1 MVSEVFDDVLDNF
14 HRASL
19 DEQPEGILKEFLRFV
34 IRDGG
39 LSEAGSVLIYNKDS
53 DTLDLFNP
61 GDFLFTEGF
70 LSPGASWAMRI
81 PSSKGMAGVAFKSR
95 ETKFSNAVDKDRRY
109 SRDVADSPIKCM
121 ICVPII
127 YSFSSQPIGVVSF
140 HSATD
145 ARNFDDHD
153 VRQAQRSV
161 AILGTCLR
169 AASRAPFRLPGQ
181 KIFMIHGRDKN
192 SLGVLS
198 KLLKDRDVQVQTLGD
213 IPRTGFELLTELES
227 QIENTDAVLVLMTPD
242 DEGRLRDGAAQL
254 EPRARENVIFEAGMA
269 CALYRRTKR
278 ICFFVVGNT
287 NIPSDIKGL
296 LWEQF
301 DPGNPDVGRLEAI
314 LNNWG
319 FRRKATAQANA

>member
-1 MVSEVFDDVLDNF
+1 MPDEIFDEVLDNF

-19 DEQPEGILKEFLRFV
+19 DEQPEGILKDFLRFV

-39 LSEAGSVLIYNKDS
+39 LSEAGSVLIYNKES

-61 GDFLFTEGF
+61 DNFLFVEGF
-70 LSPGASWAMRI
+70 LTPDAKWATRI

-95 ETKFSNAVDKDRRY
+95 ETKFSNEVDQDRRY
-109 SRDVADSPIKCM
+109 SRDVADSPIKSM

-127 YSFSSQPIGVVSF
+127 YSFSAQPIGVVSF
-140 HSATD
+140 HSATSS
-145 ARNFDDHD
+145 RSFKEED
-153 VRQAQRSV
+153 VRHAERSV

-169 AASRAPFRLPGQ
+169 AASRSHFRLPGQ
-181 KIFMIHGRDKN
+181 KVFIIHGRDKS
-192 SLGVLS
+192 SLEVLT
-198 KLLKDRDVQVQTLGD
+198 KILNERDVKVQTLGAV
-213 IPRTGFELLTELES
+213 PRVGFELLEELED
-227 QIENTDAVLVLMTPD
+227 QIEDTDAVLVLMTPD
-242 DEGRLRDGAAQL
+242 DEGRLKDNVAQL
-254 EPRARENVIFEAGMA
+254 ESRARENVIFEAGMA

-296 LWEQF
+296 LWESF

-314 LNNWG
+314 LKNWG
-319 FRRKATAQANA
+319 FRWKVSSKA